1 MKRATVSSAFKRIS
15 PQEYLIRERQAS
27 VKSEFYQGEIFAM
40 GGGSANHSL
49 IAANFVR
56 ETGNALKD
64 KPCTVFNSDLR
75 VQVQSTGLYTYPDAT
90 IVCGELKFADGQHDT
105 LLNPTVIVE
114 VLSDS
119 TEKYDRGRKSNHY
132 RQIASLKEL
141 ILISQDRPNV
151 ERFTRQPNGEWLFHE
166 QSDLSAQFELKS
178 LSISVA
184 IAEIYRSVTFN
195 PASDDVDTNR

>member
-1 MKRATVSSAFKRIS
+1 MSTALKRIT
-15 PQEYLIRERQAS
+15 PQGYLIRERQAS
-27 VKSEFYQGEIFAM
+27 IKSEFYQGEIFAM

-56 ETGNALKD
+56 EAGNALRD
-64 KPCTVFNSDLR
+64 KPCIVFNSDLR

-90 IVCGELKFADGQHDT
+90 IVCGELLFDDDHRDT

-119 TEKYDRGRKSNHY
+119 TEKYDRGKKSNHY

-141 ILISQDRPNV
+141 ILIAQDRSHV
-151 ERFTRQPNGEWLFHE
+151 ERFTRQPNGDWLFHE
-166 QSDLSAQFELKS
+166 QKELTADFELKS
-178 LSISVA
+178 LGISIA
-184 IAEIYRSVTFN
+184 ISELYRGVKFE
-195 PASDDVDTNR
+195 PIEDDVNASR

>member
-1 MKRATVSSAFKRIS
+1 MSTALKRIT

-27 VKSEFYQGEIFAM
+27 IKSEFYQGEIFAM

-56 ETGNALKD
+56 EAGNALRD
-64 KPCTVFNSDLR
+64 KPGIVFNSDLR

-90 IVCGELKFADGQHDT
+90 IVCGELLFDDDHRDT

-119 TEKYDRGRKSNHY
+119 TEKYDRGKKSNHY

-141 ILISQDRPNV
+141 ILIAQDRSHV
-151 ERFTRQPNGEWLFHE
+151 ERFTRQPNGDWLFHE
-166 QSDLSAQFELKS
+166 QKELTADFELKS
-178 LSISVA
+178 LGISIA
-184 IAEIYRSVTFN
+184 ISELYRGVKFE
-195 PASDDVDTNR
+195 PIEDDVNASR

>member
-1 MKRATVSSAFKRIS
+1 MSTALKRIT
-15 PQEYLIRERQAS
+15 PQEYLIREREAS
-27 VKSEFYQGEIFAM
+27 IKSEFYQGEIFAM

-56 ETGNALKD
+56 EAGNALKD
-64 KPCTVFNSDLR
+64 KPCIVFNRDLR

-90 IVCGELKFADGQHDT
+90 IVCGELLFDDDHRDT

-119 TEKYDRGRKSNHY
+119 TEKYDRGKKSNHY

-141 ILISQDRPNV
+141 ILIAQDRSHV
-151 ERFTRQPNGEWLFHE
+151 ERFTRQPNGDWLFHE
-166 QSDLSAQFELKS
+166 QKELTADFELKS
-178 LSISVA
+178 LGISIA
-184 IAEIYRSVTFN
+184 ISELYRGVTFELIEDDDN
-195 PASDDVDTNR
+195 ASR

>member
-1 MKRATVSSAFKRIS
+1 MSTALKRIT

-27 VKSEFYQGEIFAM
+27 IKSEFYQGEIFAM

-56 ETGNALKD
+56 EAGNALRD
-64 KPCTVFNSDLR
+64 KPCIVFNSDLR
-75 VQVQSTGLYTYPDAT
+75 VQVRSTGLYTYPDAT
-90 IVCGELKFADGQHDT
+90 IVCGELLFDDDHRDT

-119 TEKYDRGRKSNHY
+119 TEKYDRGKKSNHY

-141 ILISQDRPNV
+141 ILIAQDRSHV
-151 ERFTRQPNGEWLFHE
+151 ERFTRQPNGDWLFHE
-166 QSDLSAQFELKS
+166 QKELTADFELKS
-178 LSISVA
+178 LGISIA
-184 IAEIYRSVTFN
+184 ISELYRGVKFE
-195 PASDDVDTNR
+195 PIEDDVNASR

>member
-1 MKRATVSSAFKRIS
+1 MSTALKRIT

-27 VKSEFYQGEIFAM
+27 IKSEFYQGEISAM

-56 ETGNALKD
+56 EAGNALKD
-64 KPCTVFNSDLR
+64 KPCIVFNSDLR

-90 IVCGELKFADGQHDT
+90 IVCGELLFDDDHRDT

-119 TEKYDRGRKSNHY
+119 TEKYDRGKKSNHY

-141 ILISQDRPNV
+141 ILIAQDRSHV
-151 ERFTRQPNGEWLFHE
+151 ERFTRQPNGDWLFHE
-166 QSDLSAQFELKS
+166 QKELTADFELKS
-178 LSISVA
+178 LGISIA
-184 IAEIYRSVTFN
+184 ISELYRGVTFELIEDDDN
-195 PASDDVDTNR
+195 ASR

>member
-1 MKRATVSSAFKRIS
+1 MSTARNRIT

-27 VKSEFYQGEIFAM
+27 IKSEFYQGEIFAM

-49 IAANFVR
+49 IAANFVGEAR
-56 ETGNALKD
+56 NSLKGR
-64 KPCTVFNSDLR
+64 PCAVFTSDLR

-90 IVCGELKFADGQHDT
+90 IVCGELLFDDDHRDT

-119 TEKYDRGRKSNHY
+119 TEKYDRGKKSNHY

-141 ILISQDRPNV
+141 ILIAQDRSHV
-151 ERFTRQPNGEWLFHE
+151 ERFTRQANGDWLFHE
-166 QSDLSAQFELKS
+166 QKELTADFELKS
-178 LSISVA
+178 LGISIA
-184 IAEIYRSVTFN
+184 ISELYRGVKFE
-195 PASDDVDTNR
+195 PIEDDVNASR

>member
-1 MKRATVSSAFKRIS
+1 VSTALKRIT

-27 VKSEFYQGEIFAM
+27 IKSEFYQGEIFAM

-56 ETGNALKD
+56 EAGNALKD
-64 KPCTVFNSDLR
+64 KPCIVFNSDLR

-90 IVCGELKFADGQHDT
+90 IVCGELLFDDDHRDT

-119 TEKYDRGRKSNHY
+119 TEKYDRGKKSNHY

-141 ILISQDRPNV
+141 ILIAQDRSHV
-151 ERFTRQPNGEWLFHE
+151 ERFTRQPNGDWLFHE
-166 QSDLSAQFELKS
+166 QKELTADFELKS
-178 LSISVA
+178 LGISIA
-184 IAEIYRSVTFN
+184 ISELYRGVTFELIEDDDN
-195 PASDDVDTNR
+195 ASR

>member
-1 MKRATVSSAFKRIS
+1 MSTALKRIT

-27 VKSEFYQGEIFAM
+27 IKSEFYQGEIFAM

-56 ETGNALKD
+56 EAGNALKD
-64 KPCTVFNSDLR
+64 KPCIVFNSDLR

-90 IVCGELKFADGQHDT
+90 IVCGELLFDDDHRDT
-105 LLNPTVIVE
+105 ILNPTVIVE

-119 TEKYDRGRKSNHY
+119 TEKYDRGKKSNHY

-141 ILISQDRPNV
+141 ILIAQERSHV
-151 ERFTRQPNGEWLFHE
+151 ERFTRQPNGDWLFHE
-166 QSDLSAQFELKS
+166 QKELTADFELKS
-178 LSISVA
+178 LGISIA
-184 IAEIYRSVTFN
+184 ISELYRGVTFELIE
-195 PASDDVDTNR
+195 DDDNAIR

>member
-1 MKRATVSSAFKRIS
+1 MLTALKRIT

-27 VKSEFYQGEIFAM
+27 LKSEFYQGEIFAM

-56 ETGNALKD
+56 EAGNALRD
-64 KPCTVFNSDLR
+64 KPCIVFNSDLR

-90 IVCGELKFADGQHDT
+90 IVCGELLFDDDHRDT

-119 TEKYDRGRKSNHY
+119 TEKYDRGKKSNHY

-141 ILISQDRPNV
+141 ILIAQDRSHV
-151 ERFTRQPNGEWLFHE
+151 ERFTRQPNGDWLFHE
-166 QSDLSAQFELKS
+166 QKELTADFELKS
-178 LSISVA
+178 LGISIA
-184 IAEIYRSVTFN
+184 ISELYRGVKFE
-195 PASDDVDTNR
+195 PIEDDVNASR

>member
-1 MKRATVSSAFKRIS
+1 MSTALKRIT

-27 VKSEFYQGEIFAM
+27 IKSEFYQGEIFAM

-56 ETGNALKD
+56 EAGNALRD
-64 KPCTVFNSDLR
+64 KPCIVFNSDLR

-90 IVCGELKFADGQHDT
+90 IVCGELLFDDDHRDT

-119 TEKYDRGRKSNHY
+119 TEKYDRGKKSNHY

-141 ILISQDRPNV
+141 ILIAQDRSHV
-151 ERFTRQPNGEWLFHE
+151 ERFTRQPNGDWLFHE
-166 QSDLSAQFELKS
+166 QKELTADFELKS
-178 LSISVA
+178 LGISIA
-184 IAEIYRSVTFN
+184 ISELYRGVKFE
-195 PASDDVDTNR
+195 PIEDDVNASR

>member
-1 MKRATVSSAFKRIS
+1 MSTALKRIT

-27 VKSEFYQGEIFAM
+27 IKSEFYQGEIFAM

-56 ETGNALKD
+56 EVGNALKGR
-64 KPCTVFNSDLR
+64 PCAVFNSDLR
-75 VQVQSTGLYTYPDAT
+75 VQVQSTGLYAYPDAT
-90 IVCGELKFADGQHDT
+90 IVCGELLFDDDHRDT

-119 TEKYDRGRKSNHY
+119 TEKYDRGKKSNHY

-141 ILISQDRPNV
+141 ILIAQDRSHV
-151 ERFTRQPNGEWLFHE
+151 ERFTRQPNGDWLFHE
-166 QSDLSAQFELKS
+166 QKEITADFELKS
-178 LSISVA
+178 LGISIA
-184 IAEIYRSVTFN
+184 ISELYRGVKFE
-195 PASDDVDTNR
+195 PIEDDVNASR

>member
-1 MKRATVSSAFKRIS
+1 MSTALKRIT

-27 VKSEFYQGEIFAM
+27 TKSEFYQGEIFAM
-40 GGGSANHSL
+40 GGRSANHSL

-56 ETGNALKD
+56 EAGNALKD

-75 VQVQSTGLYTYPDAT
+75 VQIQATGLYTYPDAT
-90 IVCGELKFADGQHDT
+90 IVCGEQIFDDDHRDT

-119 TEKYDRGRKSNHY
+119 TEKYDRGKKSNHY

-141 ILISQDRPNV
+141 ILIAQDRPQV
-151 ERFTRQPNGEWLFHE
+151 ERFTRQPNGDWLFHE
-166 QSDLSAQFELKS
+166 QKELSADFELLS
-178 LSISVA
+178 LGISIALSELYHGVKF
-184 IAEIYRSVTFN
+184 EPTEEG
-195 PASDDVDTNR
+195 

>member
-1 MKRATVSSAFKRIS
+1 MSTALKRIT

-27 VKSEFYQGEIFAM
+27 TKSEFYQGEIFAM
-40 GGGSANHSL
+40 GGRSANHSL

-56 ETGNALKD
+56 EAGNALKD

-75 VQVQSTGLYTYPDAT
+75 VQIQATGLYTYPDAT
-90 IVCGELKFADGQHDT
+90 IVCGEQIFDDDHRDT

-119 TEKYDRGRKSNHY
+119 TEKYDRGKKSNHY

-141 ILISQDRPNV
+141 ILIAQDRPQV
-151 ERFTRQPNGEWLFHE
+151 ERFTRQPNGDWLFHE
-166 QSDLSAQFELKS
+166 QKELSAEFELKS
-178 LSISVA
+178 LGISVA
-184 IAEIYRSVTFN
+184 MTELYRGVKFEPTEEG
-195 PASDDVDTNR
+195 

>member
-1 MKRATVSSAFKRIS
+1 VSTARNRIT

-27 VKSEFYQGEIFAM
+27 IKSEFYQGEIFAM

-49 IAANFVR
+49 IAANFVGEAR
-56 ETGNALKD
+56 NSLKGR
-64 KPCTVFNSDLR
+64 PCAVFNSDLR

-90 IVCGELKFADGQHDT
+90 IVCGELLFDDDHRDT

-119 TEKYDRGRKSNHY
+119 TEKYDRGKKSNHY

-141 ILISQDRPNV
+141 ILIAQDRSHV
-151 ERFTRQPNGEWLFHE
+151 ERFTRQANGDWLFHE
-166 QSDLSAQFELKS
+166 QKELTADFELKS
-178 LSISVA
+178 LGISIA
-184 IAEIYRSVTFN
+184 ISELYRGVKFE
-195 PASDDVDTNR
+195 PIEDDVNASR